1 MYYFAYGSN
10 MSTPRLTQRIKATKV
25 GIGKLTGYQLR
36 FHKIGKNDGT
46 GKCDSYFT
54 DNSHDYVLGVVYE
67 IAEQDKTELDRIEG
81 LGHGYISKEITIALQ
96 NRTIQAMAYVA
107 TDIDTN
113 LKPLDWYKI
122 HVLYGA
128 KENHLETAYIDMIDN
143 VSAYRDTDTKRREK
157 ELRIYK
163 ES

>member
-10 MSTPRLTQRIKATKV
+10 MSTPRLTKRIKATKI

-54 DNSHDYVLGVVYE
+54 DNHHDYILGVVYE
-67 IAEQDKTELDRIEG
+67 IAEQDKKELDRIEG
-81 LGHGYISKEITIALQ
+81 LGNGYLSKELAIETDGSLL
-96 NRTIQAMAYVA
+96 QAMAYVA
-107 TDIDTN
+107 TDIDET
-113 LKPLDWYKI
+113 LRPYDWYKI

-128 KENHLETAYIDMIDN
+128 KENHLEASYIDMIDH
-143 VSAYRDTDTKRREK
+143 VSASRDTDTARRDK
-157 ELRIYK
+157 ELEIY
-163 ES
+163 E

>member
-10 MSTPRLTQRIKATKV
+10 MSTPRLTARIKATKI

-54 DNSHDYVLGVVYE
+54 DNHHDYILGVVYE
-67 IAEQDKTELDRIEG
+67 IAEHDKVILDKIEG
-81 LGHGYISKEITIALQ
+81 VGNGYISKEVIVETEEGMM
-96 NRTIQAMAYVA
+96 QAMVYVA
-107 TDIDTN
+107 TDIDDT
-113 LKPLDWYKI
+113 LTPLDWYKE

-128 KENHLETAYIDMIDN
+128 RENHLDAVYVDGIERVPAC
-143 VSAYRDTDTKRREK
+143 RDADSKRRER
-157 ELRIYK
+157 ELGIY
-163 ES
+163 